1 MDIVS
6 GASSGE
12 KEVATDAEKLVE
24 QPAEQPMEQPVE
36 KPEQVEKA
44 EQPVEK
50 PEQPAEKEKKDPEPN
65 FQLLVNPARVLPQQ
79 VRPPCMILTWGY
91 MILHD
96 LTRHGGFDHRPETC
110 LPEATSGASE

>member
-6 GASSGE
+6 PASSGE

-44 EQPVEK
+44 EQQVEK
-50 PEQPAEKEKKDPEPN
+50 AEQQMEKAEQPAEKEKKDPEPN

-91 MILHD
+91 MILHGV
-96 LTRHGGFDHRPETC
+96 T
-110 LPEATSGASE
+110 